1 MRVGTS
7 ESKRPSGRPSREIV
21 VAEESCKCNAALRQG
36 RIQSSFLGLKAHCR
50 RAVERDEAEG
60 QQQSPDVQVEGLRD
74 ETSNHRGK
82 GALTESPHFRS
93 V

>member
-1 MRVGTS
+1 MRVGAS
-7 ESKRPSGRPSREIV
+7 ETKRPSGRSSRKIV
-21 VAEESCKCNAALRQG
+21 VAEESCKCNSALRQS
-36 RIQSSFLGLKAHCR
+36 RIENSLLGLKAHFR

-74 ETSNHRGK
+74 ETSNHGRK
-82 GALTESPHFRS
+82 GALTESSHFGS

>member
-50 RAVERDEAEG
+50 HAVEREMRLK
-60 QQQSPDVQVEGLRD
+60 V
-74 ETSNHRGK
+74 SNKAQMSRLK
-82 GALTESPHFRS
+82 